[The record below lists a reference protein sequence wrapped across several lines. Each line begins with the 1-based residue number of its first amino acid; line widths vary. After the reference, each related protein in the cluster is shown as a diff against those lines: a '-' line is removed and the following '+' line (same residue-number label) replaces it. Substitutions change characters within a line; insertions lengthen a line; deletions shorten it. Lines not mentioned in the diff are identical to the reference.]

1 METDLL
7 VLLVRINNNNS
18 PKSDYSPPTTT
29 VPHITTSRPPGPYFY
44 PPNFSQKNIFSFVAF
59 KKHVLKVRVH
69 WKFLVCNFF
78 VSKEEK
84 IDDEDEN
91 NADVTFNFL
100 NKRKKKSII
109 YIGWV

>member
-1 METDLL
+1 
-7 VLLVRINNNNS
+7 
-18 PKSDYSPPTTT
+18 
-29 VPHITTSRPPGPYFY
+29 
-44 PPNFSQKNIFSFVAF
+44 
-59 KKHVLKVRVH
+59 
-69 WKFLVCNFF
+69 

-109 YIGWV
+109 YDGWF